1 MRYNG
6 IMVATTATL
15 FGRDE
20 VAALR
25 RRSRG
30 HAIGMVAHAWAT
42 IGAAMA
48 VFALW
53 PNPLTLIAAVMVIGA
68 RQLGLAILMHDT
80 AHGLLWSDP
89 KWNDRLGQ
97 WLCAFPVFA
106 DVRPYR
112 HYHLKHPRFTQQ
124 AEDPDLVLSA
134 PFPIT
139 KASFRRKMLRD
150 LTGRTAFQQR
160 RSQVAAALG
169 PRDWP
174 WRKRLGNFQDK
185 LGGPLFANAVLCA
198 GLAAAGY
205 WYLYPLLW
213 LLPLVTWYQVAV
225 RVRNI
230 AEHAMVP
237 DNNDPLRNTR
247 TTQAGPLARLLLAP
261 YFVNYHLEHHLLT
274 AVPCY
279 RLPAMHR
286 LLAAKGVM
294 ENCEVQPDYGAV
306 LRLATT
312 RQAEPAARAP
322 RTHGRTFHG

>member
-1 MRYNG
+1 
-6 IMVATTATL
+6 MVAVAATI
-15 FGRDE
+15 FGRNE
-20 VAALR
+20 TAALR
-25 RRSRG
+25 RRSRWR
-30 HAIGMVAHAWAT
+30 AIGMIGHAWAI
-42 IGAAMA
+42 IGVAMA
-48 VFALW
+48 AFALW
-53 PNPLTLIAAVMVIGA
+53 PNPLTLIAASVVIGA

-112 HYHLKHPRFTQQ
+112 HYHLKHHRFTQQ

-160 RSQVAAALG
+160 RSQVMAALG

-174 WRKRLGNFQDK
+174 WRKRLDNFRDK
-185 LGGPLFANAVLCA
+185 LGGPLLANAVLFA
-198 GLAAAGY
+198 GLALTGY

-237 DNNDPLRNTR
+237 DNDDPLRNTR
-247 TTQAGPLARLLLAP
+247 TTRAGPLARLLLAP

-274 AVPCY
+274 SVPCY

-294 ENCEVQPDYGAV
+294 EDCEIQRGYGAV
-306 LRLATT
+306 LRLATS
-312 RQAEPAARAP
+312 RQVEATTRAP